1 MNVFERIS
9 GIFSSLRIRLF
20 CIFILLAVVPSLGLS
35 AAILSFVEYQML
47 ENHAIR
53 LTAQTQMLNN
63 DLIAADYLLGKESEK
78 VDMELMTLANSFTGR
93 IMVMD
98 AGLRI
103 IGDTYDMHEGR
114 TLIYEPAVRSLSG
127 SSERVYDKKHHFQ
140 ILTVPIIANEE
151 PKRVLGVMLIS
162 KSTDDVVRSMDYFW
176 SLAVVLNL
184 TIMALSVGVAVF
196 LSSYLVRPFE
206 RIAVGIADITK
217 GIKQDVLQVHD
228 YVETK
233 KISDNFDAFYHQMKV
248 VDDSRSEFV
257 SNVSH
262 ELKTPLTSMK
272 VLADSINAMGDDAPL
287 EMYREFMGDITSEID
302 HENAIIN
309 ELLSLVRIDKAKGE
323 LSIAPVNINELL
335 EVLLRRLRP
344 IASQRNI
351 ELVLESFR
359 PVTAEIDEIQFS
371 LAIMNL
377 IENAIKYNNDG
388 GWVHVSLNSDHQYCF
403 IRVEDNGLG
412 IPEDSLDRIFER
424 FYRADKSHSREIS
437 GTGLGLAITHE
448 AIVLHHGEI
457 RVSSILGEGT
467 TFDVRLP
474 LKYIKENV

>member
-1 MNVFERIS
+1 MSFFERIRT
-9 GIFSSLRIRLF
+9 IFSTLRIRLLLLF
-20 CIFILLAVVPSLGLS
+20 VLLAVGPSVGLS
-35 AAILSFVEYQML
+35 AAMLSFVEYQML

-53 LTAQTQMLNN
+53 LTAQTQVLNN
-63 DLIAADYLLGKESEK
+63 DLIAADYLLGKGSDK
-78 VDMELMTLANSFTGR
+78 VELEMMTLANSFAGR

-98 AGLRI
+98 GGLRI

-127 SSERVYDKKHHFQ
+127 STERVYDKHNHFQ
-140 ILTVPIIANEE
+140 ILTVPVISNEE
-151 PKRVLGVMLIS
+151 PDKVLGVMLVS
-162 KSTDDVVRSMDYFW
+162 KSTDDVVRSMEYFW
-176 SLAVVLNL
+176 SLAIVLNL
-184 TIMALSVGVAVF
+184 TITALAVGAAVF
-196 LSSYLVRPFE
+196 LSSRTVRPFE
-206 RIAVGIADITK
+206 QIAAGISDITK
-217 GIKQDVLQVHD
+217 GIKQEFLEVYD
-228 YVETK
+228 YEETK
-233 KISDNFDAFYHQMKV
+233 KICSSFDTFYHQMKV

-272 VLADSINAMGDDAPL
+272 VLADSINSMGDDAPI

-309 ELLSLVRIDKAKGE
+309 ELLSLVRIEKAKGE

-344 IASQRNI
+344 IASQQNI

-377 IENAIKYNNDG
+377 IENAIKYNNEG
-388 GWVHVSLNSDHQYCF
+388 GWVHVSLNSDHRYCF

-474 LKYIKENV
+474 LKYIKN